1 MKLSDEQKKLAKACT
16 SLQKKIV
23 INVIGKSMSHREAYI
38 AAGGKAESEQSQDST
53 VYEILSKL
61 EVKAFYDSLIETA
74 ATGAILTKQKALEIL
89 TDHTSATMSDFV
101 EIIKE
106 KGKSVM
112 VMKDPTQLPNSLQRC
127 IKSIVPH
134 GDSFKLELYDG
145 HAAMKIMS
153 DMIGWNVPRKTQ
165 ISGPED
171 GPIETNM
178 TVTFIEAENKK
189 DGKK

>member
-16 SLQKKIV
+16 TLQKKIV
-23 INVIGKSMSHREAYI
+23 INVVGKTMSHREAYV

-53 VYEILSKL
+53 VYEILSKP
-61 EVKAFYDSLIETA
+61 EVKAFYDSLMESA
-74 ATGAILTKQKALEIL
+74 ASGAILTKQKALEIL
-89 TDHTSATMSDFV
+89 SDHTIAKMSDFV
-101 EIIKE
+101 EIKKE
-106 KGKSVM
+106 KGKLIM
-112 VMKDPTQLPNSLQRC
+112 VMKDPTQLPDSLQRC

-134 GDSFKLELYDG
+134 GDSFKLEIYDS
-145 HAAMKIMS
+145 HAAMKQLS

-178 TVTFIEAENKK
+178 TVTFVSADDNKPK
-189 DGKK
+189 NK

>member
-1 MKLSDEQKKLAKACT
+1 MMKLSKEQKKLAKEIT
-16 SLQKKIV
+16 TLNKKFV
-23 INVIGKSMSHREAYI
+23 INLISKAMSQREAYV
-38 AAGGKAESEQSQDST
+38 AAGGKAKTENAQDAGAS
-53 VYEILSKL
+53 EILAHPK
-61 EVKAFYDSLIETA
+61 VKAFYDSLIESA
-74 ATGAILTKQKALEIL
+74 AVGAILTKQQALEIL

-153 DMIGWNVPRKTQ
+153 DMIGWNVPRKTK
-165 ISGPED
+165 ISGDED
-171 GPIETNM
+171 APIEHNM
-178 TVTFIEAENKK
+178 TVTFIDAVKK
-189 DGKK
+189 